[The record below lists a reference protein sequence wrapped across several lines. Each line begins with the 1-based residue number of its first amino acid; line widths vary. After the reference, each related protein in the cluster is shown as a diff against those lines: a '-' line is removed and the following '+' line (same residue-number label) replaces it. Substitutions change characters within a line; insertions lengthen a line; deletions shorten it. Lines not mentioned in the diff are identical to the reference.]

1 MPFDPRFHGRRS
13 IRLKGYDY
21 TQAGAY
27 FITICTHDR
36 VCLFGEIRNNA
47 MALNRFGE
55 LAVDEWVRT
64 GRMRPNVRVAEFVV
78 MPNHIHGIL
87 VITDDGRGT
96 LQRAPTGNDDNVSTL
111 QRAPTGNDD
120 NVSTLQRAPTG
131 NIEQFGKPVSNSIPT
146 IVRGFKSATTKQI
159 NLLRNTPGMLVWQRN
174 YYEHVIRNDD
184 SYYSIAEYIRANP
197 ARWPE
202 DKMFVQ

>member
-1 MPFDPRFHGRRS
+1 VS
-13 IRLKGYDY
+13 
-21 TQAGAY
+21 
-27 FITICTHDR
+27 
-36 VCLFGEIRNNA
+36 
-47 MALNRFGE
+47 
-55 LAVDEWVRT
+55 
-64 GRMRPNVRVAEFVV
+64 
-78 MPNHIHGIL
+78 
-87 VITDDGRGT
+87 T